1 MFTTEVLG
9 ANFTLPNKNIIA
21 HLEENSIPFNFA
33 DYGQKNLLVTFGDSW
48 TWGDELDLGTRT
60 ELAYGNTLAKKL
72 NYDWLNLSVPG
83 AGNQYI
89 GVLFSEFVDFAVNN
103 TKYNNIICVVTLTE
117 VGREFNGWFD
127 RTVDYASWL
136 RNNIVSADDYTKF
149 LAYQNQ
155 LVVDQIIADAKR
167 IPTLRLKLATNF
179 VEPIGVVGA
188 NDYLLSKSWL
198 GQTANLDQQC
208 YFISPYIFDKFE
220 SIFDIEWSL
229 SKNPFLA
236 WAAEQSI
243 LANDR
248 VNVLESCDLIQPR
261 YHPNKQLHDMWAEY
275 IYSELI

>member
-33 DYGQKNLLVTFGDSW
+33 DYGQKDLLVTFGDSW
-48 TWGDELDLGTRT
+48 TWGDELDPGTRT

-89 GVLFSEFVDFAVNN
+89 GVLFSEFVNFAVNN

-136 RNNIVSADDYTKF
+136 RNNIASADDYTKF

-167 IPTLRLKLATNF
+167 MPTLRLKLATNF
-179 VEPIGVVGA
+179 VEPIGIAGA
-188 NDYLLSKSWL
+188 NDYLLPKSWL
-198 GQTANLDQQC
+198 GQATNLNQQC
-208 YFISPYIFDKFE
+208 YFVSPYIFDKFE
-220 SIFDIEWSL
+220 CIFDIEWSL
-229 SKNPFLA
+229 SRNLFIE
-236 WAAEQSI
+236 WVAEQSV
-243 LANDR
+243 LANSR
-248 VNVLESCDLIQPR
+248 VNVLESCDLIQTR
-261 YHPNKQLHDMWAEY
+261 YHPNEQLHDMWAEY
-275 IYSELI
+275 VHSELI